1 MDKPFTQAADQVRSD
16 LALLR
21 EAAPEAAKA
30 FGALAVAAT
39 ASKSLDTKTKEL
51 MAVAIGIAMR
61 CHGCIATHV
70 RSAVKAGA
78 TRQEAVE
85 TIALAVYMGGGP
97 AVVLGGEAL
106 RAFDEFAAGPKA

>member
-39 ASKSLDTKTKEL
+39 ATKSLDTRTKEL

-61 CHGCIATHV
+61 CHGCIATHM

-78 TRQEAVE
+78 SREQVAE
-85 TIALAVYMGGGP
+85 TVALALYMGGGP
-97 AVVLGGEAL
+97 SFVYGGEAL
-106 RAFDEFAAGPKA
+106 RAFDEFAAGGKA

>member
-1 MDKPFTQAADQVRSD
+1 MDESFAQAADRVRSD

-21 EAAPEAAKA
+21 EATPDAAKA
-30 FGALAVAAT
+30 FGALAIAAT
-39 ASKSLDTKTKEL
+39 ATKSLDTRTKEL
-51 MAVAIGIAMR
+51 MAVAIGIAIR
-61 CHGCIATHV
+61 CHGCIATHM

-97 AVVLGGEAL
+97 AVVYGGEAL
-106 RAFDEFAAGPKA
+106 RAFDEFAAGAKA